1 MAEKKLWII
10 VPWPVDSTVLDYYR
24 MGHLVVQAE
33 TEADAMALS
42 RLTGDCRVLNVTDA
56 PLYRKSVERVG

>member
-1 MAEKKLWII
+1 M
-10 VPWPVDSTVLDYYR
+10 PWPVDSTVLDYYR